1 MKIRVLIILCSIF
14 LSCNKTQIE
23 DISLLNGYWEIE
35 KVTFPS
41 GENKDYKVNTVI
53 DYWQLKDST
62 GTKEKVMPRLDGRFL
77 NMKEFENFSIKKE
90 NDGLY
95 IEYNNDGKIVSIFL
109 TDSEYNLSAGS
120 MMVRGSINPQP
131 NVKDYSVKYQKWIN
145 PKYAKELKSSQI
157 AGIEVKPK

>member
-95 IEYNNDGKIVSIFL
+95 IEYNNDGNVRKEKIILL
-109 TDSEYNLSAGS
+109 T
-120 MMVRGSINPQP
+120 
-131 NVKDYSVKYQKWIN
+131 KDRFGIVNSQDKTYYYKRFEKFS
-145 PKYAKELKSSQI
+145 LK
-157 AGIEVKPK
+157 

>member
-1 MKIRVLIILCSIF
+1 MNINEF
-14 LSCNKTQIE
+14 
-23 DISLLNGYWEIE
+23 E
-35 KVTFPS
+35 KVLGQPV
-41 GENKDYKVNTVI
+41 NKWVPNEYQKAIGMDITSNQEWKIESTTI
-53 DYWQLKDST
+53 D
-62 GTKEKVMPRLDGRFL
+62 V
-77 NMKEFENFSIKKE
+77 
-90 NDGLY
+90 
-95 IEYNNDGKIVSIFL
+95 EYNNDGKIVSIFL

>member
-1 MKIRVLIILCSIF
+1 MRK
-14 LSCNKTQIE
+14 
-23 DISLLNGYWEIE
+23 SLLMIVPLLIWVGCAIQPSEGVAKPINYSVPPVARFNVPLLLKLNINEIE
-35 KVTFPS
+35 EVLGQPV
-41 GENKDYKVNTVI
+41 NKWVPNEYQKAIGMEITSNQEWKIESTTI
-53 DYWQLKDST
+53 D
-62 GTKEKVMPRLDGRFL
+62 V
-77 NMKEFENFSIKKE
+77 
-90 NDGLY
+90 
-95 IEYNNDGKIVSIFL
+95 EYNNDGKIVSIFL

>member
-1 MKIRVLIILCSIF
+1 MRKTLLMIVPLLIWVGCAIQPSEGVAKPINYSVPPVARF
-14 LSCNKTQIE
+14 NVP
-23 DISLLNGYWEIE
+23 LLLKLNINEIE
-35 KVTFPS
+35 EVLGQPV
-41 GENKDYKVNTVI
+41 NKWVPNEYQKAIGMDITSNQEWKIESTTI
-53 DYWQLKDST
+53 D
-62 GTKEKVMPRLDGRFL
+62 V
-77 NMKEFENFSIKKE
+77 
-90 NDGLY
+90 
-95 IEYNNDGKIVSIFL
+95 EYNNDGKIVSIFL

>member
-1 MKIRVLIILCSIF
+1 MIVPLLIWVGCAIQPSEGVAKPINYSVPPVARF
-14 LSCNKTQIE
+14 NVP
-23 DISLLNGYWEIE
+23 LLLKLNINEIE
-35 KVTFPS
+35 EVLGQPV
-41 GENKDYKVNTVI
+41 NKWVPNEYQKAIGMDITSNQEWKIESTTI
-53 DYWQLKDST
+53 D
-62 GTKEKVMPRLDGRFL
+62 V
-77 NMKEFENFSIKKE
+77 
-90 NDGLY
+90 
-95 IEYNNDGKIVSIFL
+95 EYNNDGKIVSIFL

>member
-1 MKIRVLIILCSIF
+1 MK
-14 LSCNKTQIE
+14 K
-23 DISLLNGYWEIE
+23 SLLMIVPLLIWVGCAIQPSEGVAKPINYSVPPVARFNVPLLLKLNINEIE
-35 KVTFPS
+35 EVLGQPV
-41 GENKDYKVNTVI
+41 NKWVPNEYQKAIGMDITSNQEWKIESTTI
-53 DYWQLKDST
+53 D
-62 GTKEKVMPRLDGRFL
+62 V
-77 NMKEFENFSIKKE
+77 
-90 NDGLY
+90 
-95 IEYNNDGKIVSIFL
+95 EYNNDGKIVSIFL